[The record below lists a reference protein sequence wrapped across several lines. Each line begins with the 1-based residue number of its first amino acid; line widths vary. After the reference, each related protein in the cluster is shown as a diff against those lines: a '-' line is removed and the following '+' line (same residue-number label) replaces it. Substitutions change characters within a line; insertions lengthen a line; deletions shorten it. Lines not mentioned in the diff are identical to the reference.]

1 MTSSNDFQANELI
14 FNIVLFVPSFSM
26 TLVDTLD
33 TLAIIGDYDEF
44 ERAIKLVID
53 DVRLDQDIIV
63 SVFETN
69 IRMVG

>member
-1 MTSSNDFQANELI
+1 MTNLPSKNDMNGPYKQNLYF
-14 FNIVLFVPSFSM
+14 SFSM

-33 TLAIIGDYDEF
+33 TLVVIGDYDEF

-53 DVRLDQDIIV
+53 NVKLDNDIVV